1 MEQETQN
8 QKLGFFKKIW
18 YSIDKIEKYGEMSA
32 QGFPRAISYLF
43 QIIII
48 LALIVAGTTLYQ
60 TRNAINKVAQF
71 VKDEIPNFTYSD
83 NELKLENNEVITK
96 EQEYLGKIIIDT
108 NTENQ
113 EEVDKYINEIHRI
126 ESVLDGRGRV
136 LIRPSGTEPLV
147 RVMLEGENQEEID
160 KYINEISEETG
171 GLIILK
177 NRVIIKQVGM
187 TGTLNY
193 NYEDLV
199 NQIGMSNFDKEQVIE
214 FVTGTQMT
222 SIYLGLF
229 SILLMSAISVYFI
242 NTILNVVLVSIF
254 GYLATLI
261 TKMKMRYVAILNM
274 AIYSIT
280 LPTILQM
287 VYVIVNQL
295 FGIQIKYFDVMYILV
310 SCIYMIAAI
319 FILKSDFTK
328 KQEQLSEVVEVQ
340 KQVKEELKE
349 NEENK
354 QEPEKKKDKKKK
366 EDKKQEEKEDGNE
379 GQEPEGSNA

>member
-83 NELKLENNEVITK
+83 NELKLENNEVI
-96 EQEYLGKIIIDT
+96 IDT

-113 EEVDKYINEIHRI
+113 EEIN
-126 ESVLDGRGRV
+126 
-136 LIRPSGTEPLV
+136 
-147 RVMLEGENQEEID
+147 

-287 VYVIVNQL
+287 LYVIANQL
-295 FGIQIKYFDVMYILV
+295 FGIQIKYFDVMYVLV

-379 GQEPEGSNA
+379 GQ

>member
-60 TRNAINKVAQF
+60 TKNAINKVAQF

-108 NTENQ
+108 NT
-113 EEVDKYINEIHRI
+113 
-126 ESVLDGRGRV
+126 
-136 LIRPSGTEPLV
+136 
-147 RVMLEGENQEEID
+147 ENQEEID

-274 AIYSIT
+274 AIY
-280 LPTILQM
+280 
-287 VYVIVNQL
+287 
-295 FGIQIKYFDVMYILV
+295 
-310 SCIYMIAAI
+310 
-319 FILKSDFTK
+319 
-328 KQEQLSEVVEVQ
+328 
-340 KQVKEELKE
+340 
-349 NEENK
+349 
-354 QEPEKKKDKKKK
+354 
-366 EDKKQEEKEDGNE
+366 
-379 GQEPEGSNA
+379 

>member
-60 TRNAINKVAQF
+60 TRNAINQVAQF

-113 EEVDKYINEIHRI
+113 EK
-126 ESVLDGRGRV
+126 
-136 LIRPSGTEPLV
+136 
-147 RVMLEGENQEEID
+147 ID

-366 EDKKQEEKEDGNE
+366 EDKKQEDKEDENE

>member
-71 VKDEIPNFTYSD
+71 VKDEIPNFTYAD

-108 NTENQ
+108 NT
-113 EEVDKYINEIHRI
+113 
-126 ESVLDGRGRV
+126 
-136 LIRPSGTEPLV
+136 
-147 RVMLEGENQEEID
+147 ENQEEID

-287 VYVIVNQL
+287 LYVIANQL

-319 FILKSDFTK
+319 FLLKSEFNK
-328 KQEQLSEVVEVQ
+328 KQGEVQ
-340 KQVKEELKE
+340 KIVEVEKEVKEEMKE
-349 NEENK
+349 
-354 QEPEKKKDKKKK
+354 
-366 EDKKQEEKEDGNE
+366 KQEEKKEEKQENKDTKKKNKKEKTKDDNE
-379 GQEPEGSNA
+379 NGQEPEGSNA

>member
-1 MEQETQN
+1 
-8 QKLGFFKKIW
+8 
-18 YSIDKIEKYGEMSA
+18 
-32 QGFPRAISYLF
+32 
-43 QIIII
+43 
-48 LALIVAGTTLYQ
+48 
-60 TRNAINKVAQF
+60 
-71 VKDEIPNFTYSD
+71 
-83 NELKLENNEVITK
+83 
-96 EQEYLGKIIIDT
+96 
-108 NTENQ
+108 
-113 EEVDKYINEIHRI
+113 
-126 ESVLDGRGRV
+126 
-136 LIRPSGTEPLV
+136 
-147 RVMLEGENQEEID
+147 
-160 KYINEISEETG
+160 
-171 GLIILK
+171 
-177 NRVIIKQVGM
+177 M

-287 VYVIVNQL
+287 LYVIANQL
-295 FGIQIKYFDVMYILV
+295 FGIQIKYFDVMYVLV

-319 FILKSDFTK
+319 FILKVDFTK
-328 KQEQLSEVVEVQ
+328 KQVELMKIAEAQELVKKQLEE
-340 KQVKEELKE
+340 KEEEESRKKE
-349 NEENK
+349 KEQ
-354 QEPEKKKDKKKK
+354 QEKKDKEAQKPKSKEKKDKK
-366 EDKKQEEKEDGNE
+366 EKEDNNAGE
-379 GQEPEGSNA
+379 EPEGSNA